1 MMHRLS
7 IVTLVTL
14 LITILVPASLAGP
27 VKNGNTMA
35 LDFVTAGETLRKELQ
50 EETEGRIF
58 FFRYL
63 LITNIETRVTNS
75 LTRIDMNTVEPSSEM
90 RVDFTVRKRVSLEK
104 AKTLEKGNA
113 VAVTGRVKSIS
124 AQKNQIVL
132 DPVIVRYKDR
142 LSPKAGRE
150 LLYEVD
156 PNARRGTDTTS
167 GKEVIIR

>member
-1 MMHRLS
+1 
-7 IVTLVTL
+7 
-14 LITILVPASLAGP
+14 
-27 VKNGNTMA
+27 
-35 LDFVTAGETLRKELQ
+35 
-50 EETEGRIF
+50 
-58 FFRYL
+58 
-63 LITNIETRVTNS
+63 
-75 LTRIDMNTVEPSSEM
+75 MNTVEPSSEM